1 MFQSLSNI
9 FKPLINFVSN
19 LFAPKP
25 SPSSS
30 SFSGGGMS
38 LKPTSTYIS
47 PVNLGISTKT
57 STPATMSSISSF
69 SSQTSKQKQ
78 TTQQLPKVVSVS
90 SPSQSKTGSA
100 LGVPVSSKSE
110 VSKSSS
116 PVDVVSRS
124 SISSSSL
131 STSKVKPVKQV
142 VQKSQPQPPQS
153 PSSSSLSTSKVK
165 PVKQVGQKSQPQ
177 PPQSPQ
183 PSSNQT
189 SVPQYIQ
196 DVAKQILT
204 QLTGSS
210 QASSNFLSSLYGS
223 IYNLLPQEKRTGFLT
238 PEEYTKK
245 IGLSVQEPQPP
256 QQPKQEKLIPEKM
269 TAQDIAQLY
278 QQTKEQFMP
287 KELEIQQRESEI
299 KKVYEEEL
307 SKLIEDIKNAYAV
320 AGFSP
325 TDPVVL
331 RRIEELK
338 QQATPQLVRELA
350 NLRRA
355 YEQTAEEKAK
365 DTLNQF
371 FEIQKTRL
379 TQEATTQRSLM
390 EKYLDIVKN
399 LENPTDEMRNYQ
411 YAVDQGYKG
420 SFADFIM
427 EKNAPAEWKEY
438 QFAQQQGY
446 TGSFLDFLK
455 EKAQAGRDPSAAIIA
470 SLNLQY
476 KPIEFGMK
484 IQENMQQDYNIKSFN
499 NLKPQI
505 ETFQNLIFNQKP
517 RLKTA
522 QEYGVYDTTLLTLIS
537 KFTDPTTGVREGE
550 LMKWSGLDI
559 PTFQNRLANWN
570 RMISS
575 RGFLDT
581 TSRNMIENILKN
593 ITNGVID
600 GAVGSYT
607 YWKRI
612 ASQSGIPSQFIYDP
626 VLEHMINNKTRL
638 FPSVSGNTGTS
649 GKQEITYRGN
659 RYRGYFD
666 KSGNFIYEEVFD
678 PKTGRF
684 VPVK

>member
-9 FKPLINFVSN
+9 FKPLVNFVSS

-25 SPSSS
+25 SPASS
-30 SFSGGGMS
+30 SFSSGGMS
-38 LKPTSTYIS
+38 FKPTSTYIS
-47 PVNLGISTKT
+47 PVNLGISVKT
-57 STPATMSSISSF
+57 STPATISSA
-69 SSQTSKQKQ
+69 SLSPQQTSQQKQ
-78 TTQQLPKVVSVS
+78 ITQQLPKVVSVS
-90 SPSQSKTGSA
+90 PSPQPKTGSV

-124 SISSSSL
+124 SVSSSPTISSSTPVSSSSL
-131 STSKVKPVKQV
+131 STSKVEPVKQV

-153 PSSSSLSTSKVK
+153 P
-165 PVKQVGQKSQPQ
+165 
-177 PPQSPQ
+177 QS
-183 PSSNQT
+183 SSNQT
-189 SVPQYIQ
+189 SVPQYVQ
-196 DVAKQILT
+196 DIAKEIST
-204 QLTGSS
+204 QLAVGS
-210 QASSNFLSSLYGS
+210 QPSSNLLSSLYTS
-223 IYNLLPQEKRTGFLT
+223 LYNLLPQEKRTGFLT
-238 PEEYTKK
+238 PEEYTKR
-245 IGLSVQEPQPP
+245 ISLSTPEPQSP
-256 QQPKQEKLIPEKM
+256 QQPEQKKILPEEM

-278 QQTKEQFMP
+278 QKTKEQFMP
-287 KELEIQQRESEI
+287 EELEIQQRESEI

-307 SKLIEDIKNAYAV
+307 GKLIEDIKNAYAV

-350 NLRRA
+350 NLRRT

-365 DTLNQF
+365 DILNQF

-379 TQEATTQRSLM
+379 TQEAATQRSLM

-411 YAVDQGYKG
+411 YAVGQGYKG

-427 EKNAPAEWKEY
+427 EKNAPSEWKEY

-455 EKAQAGRDPSAAIIA
+455 EKAQASRDPSAAIIA

-522 QEYGVYDTTLLTLIS
+522 QEYGVYDTTLLTLMS

-559 PTFQNRLANWN
+559 PTLQNRLANWN

-600 GAVGSYT
+600 GAVGSYA

-638 FPSVSGNTGTS
+638 FPSVSGVAGTS
-649 GKQEITYRGN
+649 EKQEITYKGN